1 VLGGPVQLWFTQ
13 LPMDLD
19 PNVLFNM
26 ASAFLAE
33 DIGRGDVT
41 TQATVRPT
49 VRGRGRFLAKQ
60 SLVVCGLEVTES
72 IFTNLEP
79 GMELE
84 AFVYDGEKAEAGR
97 EFARIEG
104 LAQVLLMG
112 ERTALNLIQ
121 RMSGI
126 ATTTRL
132 YVDAIEGTKAQVV
145 DTRKTAPG
153 LRLLDKYAVLVG
165 GGRNHRFG
173 LDDGCLIKDN
183 HIALA
188 GGIREAIT
196 RAHQSIGH
204 LLRVEV
210 ECGSTDDV
218 REALDAGVD
227 AILLDNMTPET
238 LAENVAF
245 VRSQPGGEGI
255 LLEAS
260 GRITIENIRA
270 YAETGV
276 DLISVGALTHSAP
289 AADISFKIAPM

>member
-1 VLGGPVQLWFTQ
+1 
-13 LPMDLD
+13 
-19 PNVLFNM
+19 
-26 ASAFLAE
+26 
-33 DIGRGDVT
+33 
-41 TQATVRPT
+41 

-60 SLVVCGLEVTES
+60 SLVVCGLEVAES

-84 AFVYDGEKAEAGR
+84 AFVYDGEKAESGQ

-126 ATTTRL
+126 ATMTRR
-132 YVDAIEGTKAQVV
+132 YADAIEGTRAQVV

-153 LRLLDKYAVLVG
+153 LRLLDKYAVLIG

-196 RAHQSIGH
+196 RAQQSVSH

-210 ECGSTDDV
+210 EVGAVDDLK
-218 REALDAGVD
+218 EALDCGAD
-227 AILLDNMTPET
+227 AILLDNMTPER
-238 LAENVAF
+238 LAEAVAF
-245 VRSQPGGEGI
+245 VRSQPGGEGV

-260 GRITIENIRA
+260 GRINLENVRA
-270 YAETGV
+270 YAEAGV

>member
-1 VLGGPVQLWFTQ
+1 
-13 LPMDLD
+13 MDLD

-41 TQATVRPT
+41 TQSTVRPSL
-49 VRGRGRFLAKQ
+49 RGRGRFLAKQ
-60 SLVVCGLEVTES
+60 PLVVAGLEVAEA
-72 IFTNLEP
+72 IFSNLEP

-84 AFVYDGEKAEAGR
+84 AFVYDGERAEAGQ
-97 EFARIEG
+97 EFARMEG

-112 ERTALNLIQ
+112 ERVALNLLQ

-126 ATTTRL
+126 ATMTRR
-132 YVDAIEGTKAQVV
+132 YVEAIEGTRAQVV

-153 LRLLDKYAVLVG
+153 LRLLEKYAVAIG

-196 RAHQSIGH
+196 RAQGSITH
-204 LLRVEV
+204 MLRIEVEV
-210 ECGSTDDV
+210 GSIDDLK
-218 REALDAGVD
+218 EALDCGVD
-227 AILLDNMTPET
+227 AILLDNMTPEQ
-238 LAENVAF
+238 LAEAVAF
-245 VRSQPGGEGI
+245 VRGEPGGEGV

-260 GRITIENIRA
+260 GRVTLETVRA

-276 DLISVGALTHSAP
+276 DLVSVGALTHSAP

>member
-1 VLGGPVQLWFTQ
+1 
-13 LPMDLD
+13 MDLD

-41 TQATVRPT
+41 TQATVRPSL
-49 VRGRGRFLAKQ
+49 RGRGRFLAKQ
-60 SLVVCGLEVTES
+60 PLVVAGLEVAEA
-72 IFTNLEP
+72 IFSNLEP

-84 AFVYDGEKAEAGR
+84 AFVYDGEKAESGQ

-126 ATTTRL
+126 ATMTRR
-132 YVDAIEGTKAQVV
+132 YADAIEGTRAQVV

-153 LRLLDKYAVLVG
+153 LRLLDKYAVLIG

-196 RAHQSIGH
+196 RAQGSITH
-204 LLRVEV
+204 MLRIEVEV
-210 ECGSTDDV
+210 GSLDDLK
-218 REALDAGVD
+218 EALDCGVD
-227 AILLDNMTPET
+227 AILLDNMTPEQ
-238 LAENVAF
+238 LAEAVAF
-245 VRSQPGGEGI
+245 VRGEPGGEGV

-260 GRITIENIRA
+260 GRVTLETVRA

-276 DLISVGALTHSAP
+276 DLVSVGALTHSAP

>member
-1 VLGGPVQLWFTQ
+1 
-13 LPMDLD
+13 MDLD
-19 PNVLFNM
+19 PNMLFNM
-26 ASAFLAE
+26 ASAFLNE

-41 TQATVRPT
+41 TQATVRPSA
-49 VRGRGRFLAKQ
+49 RGRGRFLAKQ
-60 SLVVCGLEVTES
+60 PIVVAGLEVVEAV
-72 IFTNLEP
+72 FANLEP

-84 AFVYDGEKAEAGR
+84 AFVYDGDRAESGQ

-112 ERTALNLIQ
+112 ERVALNLIQ

-126 ATTTRL
+126 ATETRR
-132 YVDAIEGTKAQVV
+132 YVDAIEGTTAEIV

-153 LRLLDKYAVLVG
+153 LRLLDKYAISVG

-188 GGIREAIT
+188 GGIREAIK
-196 RAHQSIGH
+196 RAQENVGH
-204 LLRVEV
+204 MLRIEVEV
-210 ECGSTDDV
+210 GGMDDLK
-218 REALDAGVD
+218 EALDLGVE
-227 AILLDNMTPET
+227 AILLDNMAPED
-238 LAENVAF
+238 LARAVTF
-245 VRSQPGGEGI
+245 VREQPGGDGV

-260 GRITIENIRA
+260 GRITLENVRA

-276 DLISVGALTHSAP
+276 DLISVGALTHSVSAV
-289 AADISFKIAPM
+289 DISFKIAPM

>member
-1 VLGGPVQLWFTQ
+1 
-13 LPMDLD
+13 MDLD
-19 PNVLFNM
+19 PNVIFNM
-26 ASAFLAE
+26 TSAYLAE

-41 TQATVRPT
+41 TQATVRPSL
-49 VRGRGRFLAKQ
+49 RGRGRFLAKQ
-60 SLVVCGLEVTES
+60 PLVVAGLEVAEA
-72 IFTNLEP
+72 IFSNLEP

-84 AFVYDGEKAEAGR
+84 AFVYDGERASQGQ

-112 ERTALNLIQ
+112 ERVALNLLQ

-126 ATTTRL
+126 ATLTRQ
-132 YVDAIEGTKAQVV
+132 YVDAIEGTRAHIV

-153 LRLLDKYAVLVG
+153 LRLFDKYAVSIG

-188 GGIREAIT
+188 GGIREALQ
-196 RAHQSIGH
+196 RARQSISH
-204 LLRVEV
+204 MLRVEIEV
-210 ECGSTDDV
+210 GNLDDLK
-218 REALDAGVD
+218 EALGFGIDAV
-227 AILLDNMTPET
+227 LLDNMTPERM
-238 LAENVAF
+238 AEAVAW
-245 VRSQPGGEGI
+245 VRAQPGGDGI

-260 GRITIENIRA
+260 GNVNLSTVRA

>member
-1 VLGGPVQLWFTQ
+1 
-13 LPMDLD
+13 MDLD
-19 PNVLFNM
+19 PNVIFNL

-41 TQATVRPT
+41 TQSTVRPSL
-49 VRGRGRFLAKQ
+49 RGRGRFLAKEP
-60 SLVVCGLEVTES
+60 LVVAGLEVAEA
-72 IFTNLEP
+72 IFSNLEP

-84 AFVYDGEKAEAGR
+84 AFVYDGERAEAGQ

-112 ERTALNLIQ
+112 ERVALNLIQ

-126 ATTTRL
+126 ATVTKRYT
-132 YVDAIEGTKAQVV
+132 DAIEGTRAQVV

-196 RAHQSIGH
+196 RAQQSVSH

-210 ECGSTDDV
+210 EVGSLDDLK
-218 REALDAGVD
+218 EAMDCGVD
-227 AILLDNMTPET
+227 AILLDNMTPERLT
-238 LAENVAF
+238 EAVGF
-245 VRSQPGGEGI
+245 VRSQPGGDGV

-260 GRITIENIRA
+260 GRITLETVRA
-270 YAETGV
+270 YADTGV
-276 DLISVGALTHSAP
+276 DLVSVGALTHSAP
-289 AADISFKIAPM
+289 AADISFKIVPM

>member
-1 VLGGPVQLWFTQ
+1 VV
-13 LPMDLD
+13 
-19 PNVLFNM
+19 FNM

-41 TQATVRPT
+41 TQATVRPAL
-49 VRGRGRFLAKQ
+49 RGRGRFLAKQ
-60 SLVVCGLEVTES
+60 PLVVAGLEVAEA
-72 IFTNLEP
+72 IFSNLEP

-84 AFVYDGEKAEAGR
+84 AFVYDGERAEAGQ

-112 ERTALNLIQ
+112 ERTALNLLQ

-126 ATTTRL
+126 ATMTRR
-132 YVDAIEGTKAQVV
+132 YVDAIEGTRAQIV

-153 LRLLDKYAVLVG
+153 LRLFDKYAVMIG

-173 LDDGCLIKDN
+173 LDDGCLVKDN

-188 GGIREAIT
+188 GGMREAIT
-196 RAHQSIGH
+196 RAQQSITH
-204 LLRVEV
+204 MLRVEV
-210 ECGSTDDV
+210 EVGSIDDLK
-218 REALDAGVD
+218 EALDCGVD

-238 LAENVAF
+238 LAEAVAF
-245 VRSQPGGEGI
+245 VRGEPGGDTI

-260 GRITIENIRA
+260 GRVTLETVRA

>member
-1 VLGGPVQLWFTQ
+1 
-13 LPMDLD
+13 MDLD

-26 ASAFLAE
+26 ASSFLAE
-33 DIGRGDVT
+33 DLGRGDVT

-60 SLVVCGLEVTES
+60 QLVVAGLEVAEAVFS
-72 IFTNLEP
+72 NLEP

-84 AFVYDGEKAEAGR
+84 AFVYDGEKAEAGQ
-97 EFARIEG
+97 ELARMEG

-112 ERTALNLIQ
+112 ERVALNLIQ

-126 ATTTRL
+126 ATVTRR
-132 YVDAIEGTKAQVV
+132 YADAIEGTRAQVV

-196 RAHQSIGH
+196 RAQQSVGH
-204 LLRVEV
+204 LLRIEV
-210 ECGSTDDV
+210 EIGSKEDLA
-218 REALDAGVD
+218 EALAAGVD
-227 AILLDNMTPET
+227 AILLDNMKPET
-238 LAENVAF
+238 LRECVEI

-260 GRITIENIRA
+260 GNVTLENVRA

-276 DLISVGALTHSAP
+276 DLVSVGALTHSAP
-289 AADISFKIAPM
+289 AADISFKISKM

>member
-1 VLGGPVQLWFTQ
+1 
-13 LPMDLD
+13 MDLD
-19 PNVLFNM
+19 PNVIFNM

-33 DIGRGDVT
+33 DVGRGDVT
-41 TQATVRPT
+41 TQATVRPSL
-49 VRGRGRFLAKQ
+49 RGRGRFLAKQ
-60 SLVVCGLEVTES
+60 PLVVAGLEVAEA
-72 IFTNLEP
+72 IFSNLEP

-84 AFVYDGEKAEAGR
+84 AFVYDGERAEAGQ
-97 EFARIEG
+97 EFARMEG

-112 ERTALNLIQ
+112 ERVALNLIQ

-126 ATTTRL
+126 ATETRR
-132 YVDAIEGTKAQVV
+132 YVEAIDGTRAQIV

-153 LRLLDKYAVLVG
+153 LRLFDKYAVLVG

-196 RAHQSIGH
+196 RAQQSVSH

-210 ECGSTDDV
+210 EVGSLDDL
-218 REALDAGVD
+218 REAVDCGVD
-227 AILLDNMTPET
+227 AVLLDNMAPER
-238 LAENVAF
+238 LAEAVAF
-245 VRSQPGGEGI
+245 ARAQPGGEGL

-260 GRITIENIRA
+260 GRITLENVRA

-276 DLISVGALTHSAP
+276 DLVSIGALTHSAP

>member
-1 VLGGPVQLWFTQ
+1 
-13 LPMDLD
+13 MDLD
-19 PNVLFNM
+19 PNVVFNM

-41 TQATVRPT
+41 TQATVRPAL
-49 VRGRGRFLAKQ
+49 RGRGRFLAKQ
-60 SLVVCGLEVTES
+60 PLVVAGLEVAEA
-72 IFTNLEP
+72 IFSNLEP

-84 AFVYDGEKAEAGR
+84 AFVYDGERAEAGQ

-112 ERTALNLIQ
+112 ERTALNLLQ

-126 ATTTRL
+126 ATMTRR
-132 YVDAIEGTKAQVV
+132 YVDAIEGTRAQIV

-153 LRLLDKYAVLVG
+153 LRLFDKYAVMIG

-173 LDDGCLIKDN
+173 LDDGCLVKDN

-188 GGIREAIT
+188 GGMREAIT
-196 RAHQSIGH
+196 RAQQSITH
-204 LLRVEV
+204 MLRVEV
-210 ECGSTDDV
+210 EVGSIDDLK
-218 REALDAGVD
+218 EALDCGVD

-238 LAENVAF
+238 LAEAVAF
-245 VRSQPGGEGI
+245 VRGEPGGDAV

-260 GRITIENIRA
+260 GRVTLETVRA
-270 YAETGV
+270 YAEAGV
-276 DLISVGALTHSAP
+276 DLISVGALTHSSP

>member
-1 VLGGPVQLWFTQ
+1 V
-13 LPMDLD
+13 
-19 PNVLFNM
+19 
-26 ASAFLAE
+26 A
-33 DIGRGDVT
+33 
-41 TQATVRPT
+41 
-49 VRGRGRFLAKQ
+49 
-60 SLVVCGLEVTES
+60 GLEVAEA
-72 IFTNLEP
+72 IFSNLEP

-84 AFVYDGEKAEAGR
+84 AFVYDGDRVESGT

-112 ERTALNLIQ
+112 ERVALNLVQ

-126 ATTTRL
+126 ATETRR
-132 YVDAIEGTKAQVV
+132 YVDAIEGTGAQVV

-153 LRLLDKYAVLVG
+153 LRMLDKYAVQAG

-188 GGIREAIT
+188 GGIQEAIK
-196 RAHQSIGH
+196 RAQDSVGH
-204 LLRVEV
+204 LMKIEV
-210 ECGSTDDV
+210 EIGSIEDIAV
-218 REALDAGVD
+218 ALGAGAD
-227 AILLDNMTPET
+227 AILLDNMTPEL
-238 LAENVAF
+238 LAQAVEA
-245 VRSQPGGEGI
+245 VRSQPGGDGV

-260 GRITIENIRA
+260 GRITLANVRA

-289 AADISFKIAPM
+289 AVDISFKIAPM

>member
-1 VLGGPVQLWFTQ
+1 
-13 LPMDLD
+13 MDLD
-19 PNVLFNM
+19 PNVIFNM
-26 ASAFLAE
+26 TSAFLAE

-41 TQATVRPT
+41 TQATVRPSL
-49 VRGRGRFLAKQ
+49 RGRGRFLAKQ
-60 SLVVCGLEVTES
+60 PLVVAGLEVAEA
-72 IFTNLEP
+72 IFSNLEP

-84 AFVYDGEKAEAGR
+84 AFVYDGERAKQGQ

-112 ERTALNLIQ
+112 ERVALNLLQ

-126 ATTTRL
+126 ATVTRQ
-132 YVDAIEGTKAQVV
+132 YVDAIEGTRAQVV

-153 LRLLDKYAVLVG
+153 LRLFDKYAVAIG

-196 RAHQSIGH
+196 RAQQSVSH
-204 LLRVEV
+204 LLRIEVEV
-210 ECGSTDDV
+210 GSLDDLK
-218 REALDAGVD
+218 EALECGVD
-227 AILLDNMTPET
+227 AILLDNMTPEVMT
-238 LAENVAF
+238 EAVGW
-245 VRSQPGGEGI
+245 VRQQPGGNQI

-260 GRITIENIRA
+260 GRVNLETVRS

>member
-1 VLGGPVQLWFTQ
+1 
-13 LPMDLD
+13 MDLD
-19 PNVLFNM
+19 PNVIFNM
-26 ASAFLAE
+26 ASSFLAE
-33 DIGRGDVT
+33 DVGRGDVT
-41 TQATVRPT
+41 TQATVRPSL
-49 VRGRGRFLAKQ
+49 RGRGRFLAKEPI
-60 SLVVCGLEVTES
+60 VVAGLEVAEA
-72 IFTNLEP
+72 IFSNLEP

-84 AFVYDGEKAEAGR
+84 AFVYDGERAEAGQ

-112 ERTALNLIQ
+112 ERVALNLIQ

-126 ATTTRL
+126 ATVTRR
-132 YVDAIEGTKAQVV
+132 YVEAIDGTRAQVV

-196 RAHQSIGH
+196 RAQQSVSH

-210 ECGSTDDV
+210 EVGSLDDL
-218 REALDAGVD
+218 REAMDCGVD
-227 AILLDNMTPET
+227 AILLDNMAPER
-238 LAENVAF
+238 LAEAVAF
-245 VRSQPGGEGI
+245 VRSQPGGEGV

-260 GRITIENIRA
+260 GRVTLETVRA

-276 DLISVGALTHSAP
+276 DLVSVGALTHSAP

>member
-1 VLGGPVQLWFTQ
+1 
-13 LPMDLD
+13 MDLD

-41 TQATVRPT
+41 TQSTVRPSL
-49 VRGRGRFLAKQ
+49 RGRGRFLAKQ
-60 SLVVCGLEVTES
+60 PLVVAGLEVAEA
-72 IFTNLEP
+72 IFSNLEP

-84 AFVYDGEKAEAGR
+84 AFVYDGERAEAGQ
-97 EFARIEG
+97 EFARMEG

-112 ERTALNLIQ
+112 ERVALNLLQ

-126 ATTTRL
+126 ATMTRR
-132 YVDAIEGTKAQVV
+132 YVEAIEGTRAQVV

-153 LRLLDKYAVLVG
+153 LRLLEKYAVSIG

-196 RAHQSIGH
+196 RAQGSITH
-204 LLRVEV
+204 MLRIEVEV
-210 ECGSTDDV
+210 GSIDDLK
-218 REALDAGVD
+218 EALDCGVD
-227 AILLDNMTPET
+227 AILLDNMTPEQ
-238 LAENVAF
+238 LAAAVAF
-245 VRSQPGGEGI
+245 VRGEPGGEGI

-260 GRITIENIRA
+260 GRVTLETVRA

-276 DLISVGALTHSAP
+276 DLVSVGALTHSAP

>member
-1 VLGGPVQLWFTQ
+1 
-13 LPMDLD
+13 MDLD

-26 ASAFLAE
+26 ASAFLGE

-41 TQATVRPT
+41 TQATVRPS

-60 SLVVCGLEVTES
+60 PLVVAGLEVAEA
-72 IFTNLEP
+72 IFSNLEP

-84 AFVYDGEKAEAGR
+84 AFVYDGERAAEGQ

-126 ATTTRL
+126 ATVTRR
-132 YVDAIEGTKAQVV
+132 YVDAIDGTRAQVV

-153 LRLLDKYAVLVG
+153 LRMLDKYAVLIG

-188 GGIREAIT
+188 GGIREAMT
-196 RAHQSIGH
+196 RAQQSMSH
-204 LLRVEV
+204 LLRIEIEV
-210 ECGSTDDV
+210 GSIDDL
-218 REALDAGVD
+218 REALQCGAD
-227 AILLDNMTPET
+227 AILLDNMSPER
-238 LAENVAF
+238 LREAVEL
-245 VRSQPGGEGI
+245 VRSEPGGDDI

-260 GRITIENIRA
+260 GRITLENIRS

-276 DLISVGALTHSAP
+276 DLVSVGALTHSAP
-289 AADISFKIAPM
+289 AADISFKIVPM

>member
-1 VLGGPVQLWFTQ
+1 VI
-13 LPMDLD
+13 
-19 PNVLFNM
+19 
-26 ASAFLAE
+26 A
-33 DIGRGDVT
+33 
-41 TQATVRPT
+41 
-49 VRGRGRFLAKQ
+49 
-60 SLVVCGLEVTES
+60 GLEVAEA
-72 IFTNLEP
+72 IFANLEP

-84 AFVYDGEKAEAGR
+84 AFVYDGERAELGQ

-112 ERTALNLIQ
+112 ERVALNLMQ

-126 ATTTRL
+126 ATLTRR
-132 YVDAIEGTKAQVV
+132 YVDAIDGTRAQIV

-153 LRLLDKYAVLVG
+153 LRMLDKYAVLVG

-183 HIALA
+183 HIALS

-196 RAHQSIGH
+196 RAKQSVGH
-204 LLRVEV
+204 LLRIEVEV
-210 ECGSTDDV
+210 ASMDDLK
-218 REALDAGVD
+218 EALDAGAD
-227 AILLDNMTPET
+227 AILLDNMTPEQ
-238 LAENVAF
+238 LGECVAF
-245 VRSQPGGEGI
+245 VRSQPGGDAT

-260 GRITIENIRA
+260 GNVNLETVRA

-289 AADISFKIAPM
+289 AADISFKISKM

>member
-1 VLGGPVQLWFTQ
+1 
-13 LPMDLD
+13 MDLD

-26 ASAFLAE
+26 ASAFLGE

-41 TQATVRPT
+41 TQATVRPS

-60 SLVVCGLEVTES
+60 PLVVAGLEVAEA
-72 IFTNLEP
+72 IFSNLEP

-84 AFVYDGEKAEAGR
+84 AFVYDGERAEEGQ

-126 ATTTRL
+126 ATMTRR
-132 YVDAIEGTKAQVV
+132 YVDAIDGTRAQVV

-153 LRLLDKYAVLVG
+153 LRLLDKYAVLIG

-188 GGIREAIT
+188 GGIREAMT
-196 RAHQSIGH
+196 RAQQTMSHMLRIEIEVGSI
-204 LLRVEV
+204 
-210 ECGSTDDV
+210 DDL
-218 REALDAGVD
+218 REALVCGAD
-227 AILLDNMTPET
+227 AILLDNFTPER
-238 LAENVAF
+238 LAEAVAI
-245 VRSQPGGEGI
+245 VRSEPGGDGI

-260 GRITIENIRA
+260 GRITLENIRA
-270 YAETGV
+270 YAQTGV

>member
-1 VLGGPVQLWFTQ
+1 
-13 LPMDLD
+13 MDLD

-26 ASAFLAE
+26 ASAFLGE

-41 TQATVRPT
+41 TQATVRPS

-60 SLVVCGLEVTES
+60 PLVVAGLEVAEA
-72 IFTNLEP
+72 IFSNLEP

-84 AFVYDGEKAEAGR
+84 AFVYDGERAAEGQ

-104 LAQVLLMG
+104 LAQVLLVG

-126 ATTTRL
+126 ATVTRR
-132 YVDAIEGTKAQVV
+132 YVDAIDGTRAQVV

-153 LRLLDKYAVLVG
+153 LRMLDKYAVLIG

-188 GGIREAIT
+188 GGIREAMT
-196 RAHQSIGH
+196 RAQQSMSH
-204 LLRVEV
+204 LLRIEIEV
-210 ECGSTDDV
+210 GSIDDL
-218 REALDAGVD
+218 REALQCGAD
-227 AILLDNMTPET
+227 AILLDNMSPER
-238 LAENVAF
+238 LREAVEL
-245 VRSQPGGEGI
+245 VRSEPGGDDI

-260 GRITIENIRA
+260 GRITLENIRS

-276 DLISVGALTHSAP
+276 DLVSVGALTHSAP
-289 AADISFKIAPM
+289 AADISFKIVPM

>member
-1 VLGGPVQLWFTQ
+1 
-13 LPMDLD
+13 MDLD
-19 PNVLFNM
+19 PNVLFNL
-26 ASAFLAE
+26 ASSFLAE

-41 TQATVRPT
+41 TQATVRPSL
-49 VRGRGRFLAKQ
+49 RGRGRFLAKQ
-60 SLVVCGLEVTES
+60 PLVVAGLEVAEA
-72 IFTNLEP
+72 IFSNLEP

-84 AFVYDGEKAEAGR
+84 AFVYDGERAEAGQ

-126 ATTTRL
+126 ATITRR
-132 YVDAIEGTKAQVV
+132 YVDAIEGTKAQIV

-153 LRLLDKYAVLVG
+153 LRLLDKYAVLIG

-196 RAHQSIGH
+196 RAQQSVTH

-210 ECGSTDDV
+210 EVGSLDDLK
-218 REALDAGVD
+218 EALDCGVD
-227 AILLDNMTPET
+227 AVLLDNMPPER
-238 LAENVAF
+238 LAEAVAL
-245 VRSQPGGEGI
+245 VRAQPGGDAV

-260 GRITIENIRA
+260 GRVTIENVRA

-276 DLISVGALTHSAP
+276 DLVSVGALTHSAP
-289 AADISFKIAPM
+289 AADISFKIVPM

>member
-1 VLGGPVQLWFTQ
+1 
-13 LPMDLD
+13 MDLD
-19 PNVLFNM
+19 PNMLFNM

-49 VRGRGRFLAKQ
+49 ARGRGKFLAKQ
-60 SLVVCGLEVTES
+60 SLIIAGIEVTEA

-84 AFVYDGEKAEAGR
+84 AFVYDGDRVEPGH

-112 ERTALNLIQ
+112 ERVALNLIQ

-126 ATTTRL
+126 ATETRR
-132 YVDAIEGTKAQVV
+132 YVEAIQGTQAQIV

-153 LRLLDKYAVLVG
+153 LRMLDKYAVLVG

-188 GGIREAIT
+188 GGIREAVH
-196 RAHQSIGH
+196 RAQESVGH
-204 LLRVEV
+204 LLRIEVEV
-210 ECGSTDDV
+210 GSIDDLA
-218 REALDAGVD
+218 EALDSGVE
-227 AILLDNMTPET
+227 AILLDNMTPDVV
-238 LAENVAF
+238 AEAVRY
-245 VRSQPGGEGI
+245 VRSQPGGDGV
-255 LLEAS
+255 LLEVS
-260 GRITIENIRA
+260 GRINLANVRS
-270 YAETGV
+270 YAETGA

-289 AADISFKIAPM
+289 AADISFKISPM

>member
-1 VLGGPVQLWFTQ
+1 
-13 LPMDLD
+13 MDLD
-19 PNVLFNM
+19 PNVLFNL

-41 TQATVRPT
+41 TQATVRPSL
-49 VRGRGRFLAKQ
+49 RGRGRFLAKQ
-60 SLVVCGLEVTES
+60 QLVVCGLEVAEA
-72 IFTNLEP
+72 IFSNLEP

-84 AFVYDGEKAEAGR
+84 AFVYDGERAEQGQ
-97 EFARIEG
+97 EFARMEG

-112 ERTALNLIQ
+112 ERVALNLIQ

-126 ATTTRL
+126 ATLTRR
-132 YVDAIEGTKAQVV
+132 YADAIEGTRAQVV

-153 LRLLDKYAVLVG
+153 LRLLDKYAVMIG

-188 GGIREAIT
+188 GGIREAIV
-196 RAHQSIGH
+196 RAQQSITH
-204 LLRVEV
+204 MLRVEV
-210 ECGSTDDV
+210 EVGSIDDLK
-218 REALDAGVD
+218 EALDCGVD
-227 AILLDNMTPET
+227 AILLDNMSPEA
-238 LAENVAF
+238 LAEAVAF
-245 VRSQPGGEGI
+245 VRSQPGGEGV

-260 GRITIENIRA
+260 GKITLETVRA

>member
-1 VLGGPVQLWFTQ
+1 
-13 LPMDLD
+13 MDLD

-26 ASAFLAE
+26 ASAFLGE

-41 TQATVRPT
+41 TQATVRPS

-60 SLVVCGLEVTES
+60 PLVVAGLEVAEA
-72 IFTNLEP
+72 IFSNLEP

-84 AFVYDGEKAEAGR
+84 AFVYDGERAAEGQ

-104 LAQVLLMG
+104 LAQVLLVG

-126 ATTTRL
+126 ATVTRR
-132 YVDAIEGTKAQVV
+132 YVDAIDGTRAQVV

-153 LRLLDKYAVLVG
+153 LRMLDKYAVLIG

-188 GGIREAIT
+188 GGIREAMT
-196 RAHQSIGH
+196 RAQQSMSH
-204 LLRVEV
+204 LLRIEIEV
-210 ECGSTDDV
+210 GSIDDL
-218 REALDAGVD
+218 REALQCGAD
-227 AILLDNMTPET
+227 AILLDNMSPER
-238 LAENVAF
+238 LREAVEL
-245 VRSQPGGEGI
+245 VRSEPGGDDI

-260 GRITIENIRA
+260 GRITLDNIRS

-276 DLISVGALTHSAP
+276 DLVSVGALTHSAP
-289 AADISFKIAPM
+289 AADISFKIVPM

>member
-1 VLGGPVQLWFTQ
+1 
-13 LPMDLD
+13 MDLD
-19 PNVLFNM
+19 PNVLYNL
-26 ASAFLAE
+26 ASTYLAE

-60 SLVVCGLEVTES
+60 QLVVAGLEVAEA
-72 IFTNLEP
+72 IFSNLEP

-84 AFVYDGEKAEAGR
+84 AFVYDGERAEAGQ

-126 ATTTRL
+126 ATLTRR
-132 YVDAIEGTKAQVV
+132 YVDAIDGTRAQIV

-196 RAHQSIGH
+196 RAQQSVGH
-204 LLRVEV
+204 LLRIEVEV
-210 ECGSTDDV
+210 GSIDDLK
-218 REALDAGVD
+218 EALDTGVD

-238 LAENVAF
+238 LRECVEH
-245 VRSQPGGEGI
+245 VRSQPGGDGV

-260 GRITIENIRA
+260 GNVNLDTVRS

-276 DLISVGALTHSAP
+276 DLVSVGALTHSAA
-289 AADISFKIAPM
+289 AADISFKISKM

>member
-1 VLGGPVQLWFTQ
+1 
-13 LPMDLD
+13 MDLD
-19 PNVLFNM
+19 PNVIFNM
-26 ASAFLAE
+26 TSAYLAE

-41 TQATVRPT
+41 TQATVRPAL
-49 VRGRGRFLAKQ
+49 RGRGRFLAKQ
-60 SLVVCGLEVTES
+60 PLVVAGLEVAEA
-72 IFTNLEP
+72 IFSNLEP

-84 AFVYDGEKAEAGR
+84 AFVYDGERASQGQ

-112 ERTALNLIQ
+112 ERVALNLIQ

-126 ATTTRL
+126 ATLTRQ
-132 YVDAIEGTKAQVV
+132 YVDAIEGTKAQIV

-153 LRLLDKYAVLVG
+153 LRLFDKYAVAIG

-188 GGIREAIT
+188 GGIREAIQ
-196 RAHQSIGH
+196 RAHQSVSH
-204 LLRVEV
+204 MLRVEIEV
-210 ECGSTDDV
+210 GSLDDLK
-218 REALDAGVD
+218 EALGFGVD
-227 AILLDNMTPET
+227 AVLLDNMPPDKM
-238 LAENVAF
+238 AEAVAW
-245 VRSQPGGEGI
+245 VREQPGGAGI

-260 GRITIENIRA
+260 GNVNLSTVRA

>member
-1 VLGGPVQLWFTQ
+1 MWFTCRN
-13 LPMDLD
+13 MDLD
-19 PNVLFNM
+19 PNVLFNL

-41 TQATVRPT
+41 TQATVRPSL
-49 VRGRGRFLAKQ
+49 RGRGRFLAKQ
-60 SLVVCGLEVTES
+60 PLVVAGLEVAEA
-72 IFTNLEP
+72 IFSNLEP

-84 AFVYDGEKAEAGR
+84 AFVYDGEKAEAGQ

-126 ATTTRL
+126 ATLTRR
-132 YVDAIEGTKAQVV
+132 YVDAIDGTRAQVV

-153 LRLLDKYAVLVG
+153 LRLLDKYAVLIG

-196 RAHQSIGH
+196 RAQQSVTH

-210 ECGSTDDV
+210 EVGSVDDL
-218 REALDAGVD
+218 REAMDCGVD
-227 AILLDNMTPET
+227 AILLDNMSPER
-238 LAENVAF
+238 LAEAVAF
-245 VRSQPGGEGI
+245 VREQPGGDGV

-260 GRITIENIRA
+260 GRIQLENIRE

-289 AADISFKIAPM
+289 AADISFKITPM

>member
-1 VLGGPVQLWFTQ
+1 
-13 LPMDLD
+13 MDLD
-19 PNVLFNM
+19 PNVVFNM

-41 TQATVRPT
+41 TQATVRPSL
-49 VRGRGRFLAKQ
+49 RGRGRFLAKQ
-60 SLVVCGLEVTES
+60 PLVVAGLEVAES
-72 IFTNLEP
+72 IFSNLEP

-84 AFVYDGEKAEAGR
+84 AFVYDGERAESGQ

-112 ERTALNLIQ
+112 ERVALNLIQ

-126 ATTTRL
+126 ATMTRR
-132 YVDAIEGTKAQVV
+132 YVEAIEGTKAQIV

-153 LRLLDKYAVLVG
+153 MRLLDKYAVLVG

-196 RAHQSIGH
+196 RAQQSVSH
-204 LLRVEV
+204 LLRIEVEV
-210 ECGSTDDV
+210 GSLDDLKEAMDCG
-218 REALDAGVD
+218 AD
-227 AILLDNMTPET
+227 AILLDNILPER
-238 LAENVAF
+238 LAEAVAF
-245 VRSQPGGEGI
+245 VRSQPGGEGV

-260 GRITIENIRA
+260 GRVTLETVRA

-276 DLISVGALTHSAP
+276 DLVSVGALTHSAP
-289 AADISFKIAPM
+289 AADISFKIVPM

>member
-1 VLGGPVQLWFTQ
+1 
-13 LPMDLD
+13 MDLD
-19 PNVLFNM
+19 PNLLFNM
-26 ASAFLAE
+26 VSAFLAE

-41 TQATVRPT
+41 TQATVRPST
-49 VRGRGRFLAKQ
+49 RGRGRFLAKQ
-60 SLVVCGLEVTES
+60 PIVVAGLEVAEAV
-72 IFTNLEP
+72 FTNLEP

-84 AFVYDGEKAEAGR
+84 AMVYDGDRVEPGA

-104 LAQVLLMG
+104 MAQVLLMG
-112 ERTALNLIQ
+112 ERVALNLVQ

-126 ATTTRL
+126 ATETRR
-132 YVDAIEGTKAQVV
+132 YVDAIEGTGAQVV

-153 LRLLDKYAVLVG
+153 LRMLDKYAVLVG

-188 GGIREAIT
+188 GGISEAIK
-196 RAHQSIGH
+196 RAQESVGH

-210 ECGSTDDV
+210 EVGAVDDIA
-218 REALDAGVD
+218 EALDAGAD
-227 AILLDNMTPET
+227 AILLDNMTPEQ
-238 LAENVAF
+238 LAEAVRF
-245 VRSQPGGEGI
+245 VRGRPAGEGV

-260 GRITIENIRA
+260 GKITLANVRA
-270 YAETGV
+270 YAEAGV

-289 AADISFKIAPM
+289 AVDISFKIAPM

>member
-1 VLGGPVQLWFTQ
+1 
-13 LPMDLD
+13 MDLD

-41 TQATVRPT
+41 TQATVRPS

-60 SLVVCGLEVTES
+60 PLVVAGLEVAEAVFS
-72 IFTNLEP
+72 NLEP

-84 AFVYDGEKAEAGR
+84 AFVYDGERAEQGQ

-126 ATTTRL
+126 ATLTRR
-132 YVDAIEGTKAQVV
+132 YADAIEGTKAQVV

-153 LRLLDKYAVLVG
+153 LRVLDKYAVLVG

-196 RAHQSIGH
+196 RAQQSVGH
-204 LLRVEV
+204 LLRIEVEV
-210 ECGSTDDV
+210 GSTDDLK
-218 REALDAGVD
+218 EALDAGVD
-227 AILLDNMTPET
+227 AVLLDNMTPEQ
-238 LAENVAF
+238 LGEAVAF
-245 VRSQPGGEGI
+245 ARSQPGGESV

-260 GRITIENIRA
+260 GRITLETVRA

-289 AADISFKIAPM
+289 AADISFKISKM

>member
-1 VLGGPVQLWFTQ
+1 
-13 LPMDLD
+13 MDLD
-19 PNVLFNM
+19 PNVLFNL

-41 TQATVRPT
+41 TQATVRPSL
-49 VRGRGRFLAKQ
+49 RGRGRFLAKQ
-60 SLVVCGLEVTES
+60 PLVVAGLEVAEA
-72 IFTNLEP
+72 IFSNLEP

-84 AFVYDGEKAEAGR
+84 AFVYDGEKAESGQ

-126 ATTTRL
+126 ATMTRR
-132 YVDAIEGTKAQVV
+132 YADAIEGTRAQVV

-153 LRLLDKYAVLVG
+153 LRLLDKYAVLIG

-188 GGIREAIT
+188 GGLREAIT
-196 RAHQSIGH
+196 RAQQSVSH

-210 ECGSTDDV
+210 EVGAVDDLK
-218 REALDAGVD
+218 EALDCGAD
-227 AILLDNMTPET
+227 AILLDNMTPER
-238 LAENVAF
+238 LAEAVAF
-245 VRSQPGGEGI
+245 VRSQPGGEGV

-260 GRITIENIRA
+260 GRINLENVRA
-270 YAETGV
+270 YAEAGV

>member
-1 VLGGPVQLWFTQ
+1 
-13 LPMDLD
+13 MDLD
-19 PNVLFNM
+19 PNVVFNM

-41 TQATVRPT
+41 TQATVRPAL
-49 VRGRGRFLAKQ
+49 RGRGRFLAKQ
-60 SLVVCGLEVTES
+60 PLVVAGLEVAEA
-72 IFTNLEP
+72 IFSNLEP

-84 AFVYDGEKAEAGR
+84 AFVYDGERAEAGQ

-112 ERTALNLIQ
+112 ERTALNLLQ

-126 ATTTRL
+126 ATMTRR
-132 YVDAIEGTKAQVV
+132 YVDAIEGTRAQIV

-153 LRLLDKYAVLVG
+153 LRLFDKYAVMIG

-173 LDDGCLIKDN
+173 LDDGCLVKDN

-188 GGIREAIT
+188 GGMREAIT
-196 RAHQSIGH
+196 RAQQSITH
-204 LLRVEV
+204 MLRVEV
-210 ECGSTDDV
+210 EVGSIDDLK
-218 REALDAGVD
+218 EALDCGVD

-238 LAENVAF
+238 LAEAVAF
-245 VRSQPGGEGI
+245 VRGEPGGDTV

-260 GRITIENIRA
+260 GRVTLETVRA

>member
-1 VLGGPVQLWFTQ
+1 
-13 LPMDLD
+13 MDLD

-41 TQATVRPT
+41 TQATVRPSL
-49 VRGRGRFLAKQ
+49 RGRGRFLAKQ
-60 SLVVCGLEVTES
+60 QLIVAGLEVVEA
-72 IFTNLEP
+72 IFSNLEP

-84 AFVYDGEKAEAGR
+84 AFVYDGEKAEKGQ

-126 ATTTRL
+126 ATVTRQ
-132 YVDAIEGTKAQVV
+132 YVEAIDGTRAQVV

-153 LRLLDKYAVLVG
+153 LRLLDKYAVLIG

-188 GGIREAIT
+188 GGIREAMT
-196 RAHQSIGH
+196 RAQQTMSH
-204 LLRVEV
+204 LLRIEIEV
-210 ECGSTDDV
+210 GSLDDL
-218 REALDAGVD
+218 REALQCGAD
-227 AILLDNMTPET
+227 AILLDNMTPER
-238 LAENVAF
+238 LSEAVALVRAE
-245 VRSQPGGEGI
+245 PGGDGI

-260 GRITIENIRA
+260 GGITLENIRRF
-270 YAETGV
+270 AETGV

-289 AADISFKIAPM
+289 AADISFKIVPM

>member
-1 VLGGPVQLWFTQ
+1 
-13 LPMDLD
+13 MDLD
-19 PNVLFNM
+19 PNVLFNL

-33 DIGRGDVT
+33 DLGRGDVT

-60 SLVVCGLEVTES
+60 PVVVAGLEVAEA
-72 IFTNLEP
+72 IFSNLEP

-84 AFVYDGEKAEAGR
+84 AFVYDGERAELGQ

-112 ERTALNLIQ
+112 ERVALNLMQ

-126 ATTTRL
+126 ATLTRR
-132 YVDAIEGTKAQVV
+132 YVDAIDGTRAQVV

-153 LRLLDKYAVLVG
+153 LRMLDKYAVLVG

-196 RAHQSIGH
+196 RAQQSVGH
-204 LLRVEV
+204 LLRIEVEV
-210 ECGSTDDV
+210 ASMDDLK
-218 REALDAGVD
+218 EALDAGVD
-227 AILLDNMTPET
+227 AVLLDNMSPEQ
-238 LAENVAF
+238 LGECVAF
-245 VRSQPGGEGI
+245 VRQQPGGDGV

-260 GRITIENIRA
+260 GNVTLETVRS

-276 DLISVGALTHSAP
+276 DLVSVGALTHSAP
-289 AADISFKIAPM
+289 AADISFKISKM

>member
-1 VLGGPVQLWFTQ
+1 MWFTCRN
-13 LPMDLD
+13 MDLD
-19 PNVLFNM
+19 PNVLFNL

-41 TQATVRPT
+41 TQATVRPAL
-49 VRGRGRFLAKQ
+49 RGRGRFLAKQ
-60 SLVVCGLEVTES
+60 PLVVAGLEVAEA
-72 IFTNLEP
+72 IFSNLEP

-84 AFVYDGEKAEAGR
+84 AFVYDGEKAESGQ

-126 ATTTRL
+126 ATLTRR
-132 YVDAIEGTKAQVV
+132 YVDAIDGTRAQVV

-153 LRLLDKYAVLVG
+153 LRLLDKYAVLIG

-196 RAHQSIGH
+196 RAQQSVTH

-210 ECGSTDDV
+210 EVGSVDDL
-218 REALDAGVD
+218 REAMDCGVD
-227 AILLDNMTPET
+227 AILLDNMSPER
-238 LAENVAF
+238 LAEAVAF
-245 VRSQPGGEGI
+245 VREQPGGDAV

-260 GRITIENIRA
+260 GRIQLENIRE
-270 YAETGV
+270 YAETGI

-289 AADISFKIAPM
+289 AADISFKITPM

>member
-1 VLGGPVQLWFTQ
+1 
-13 LPMDLD
+13 MDLD

-26 ASAFLAE
+26 AAAFLAE

-41 TQATVRPT
+41 TQATVRPSL
-49 VRGRGRFLAKQ
+49 RGRGRFLAKQ
-60 SLVVCGLEVTES
+60 PLVVAGLEVAEA
-72 IFTNLEP
+72 IFSNLEP

-84 AFVYDGEKAEAGR
+84 AFVYDGERAEAGQ

-112 ERTALNLIQ
+112 ERVALNLIQ

-126 ATTTRL
+126 ATLTRT
-132 YVDAIEGTKAQVV
+132 YVDAIEGTRAQIV

-153 LRLLDKYAVLVG
+153 LRLLDKYAVLIG

-196 RAHQSIGH
+196 RAQQSVTH

-210 ECGSTDDV
+210 EVGSVDDL
-218 REALDAGVD
+218 REAMDCGAD
-227 AILLDNMTPET
+227 AILLDNMPPER
-238 LAENVAF
+238 LAEAVAS
-245 VRSQPGGEGI
+245 VRSQTGGDAV

-260 GRITIENIRA
+260 GRITLENVRA

-276 DLISVGALTHSAP
+276 DLVSIGALTHSAP